1 MKRLL
6 LLAALLVAG
15 CSLPVSRD
23 AEDVTHTLALT
34 GGIAA
39 SAVLPAGRT
48 LAVAPL
54 TAAPGYASPSMA
66 YRASANELRYF
77 AHQRWVDR
85 PARLIEQ
92 ALVDGLS
99 GAGVPLVVA
108 GSGAQPDLR
117 LVTDLV
123 AFEQDFTV
131 KPSRVRLVLRVQLV
145 DVRGRRLL
153 GGDTLRFEQAAPS
166 DDAAGGVVAANALL
180 GRAVGEVASFCRRV
194 AGA

>member
-6 LLAALLVAG
+6 LVAVLFVAG
-15 CSLPVSRD
+15 CSLPVSRQ
-23 AEDVTHTLALT
+23 AEDVTHTLTLT
-34 GGIAA
+34 RGI
-39 SAVLPAGRT
+39 SVPSVLPADRT
-48 LAVAPL
+48 LTVAPL
-54 TAAPGYASPSMA
+54 TAAPGYASPAMA
-66 YRASANELRYF
+66 YRASAHELRYF

-108 GSGAQPDLR
+108 GSGAQPDFR

-123 AFEQDFTV
+123 ALEQDFTV
-131 KPSRVRLVLRVQLV
+131 EPSRMRLVLRVQLV
-145 DVRGRRLL
+145 DVRARRLL
-153 GGDTLRFEQAAPS
+153 AGDTLRFEQAATS
-166 DDAAGGVVAANALL
+166 DDAAGGVAAANALL
-180 GRAVGEVASFCRRV
+180 ERAVGEVAGFCRRA